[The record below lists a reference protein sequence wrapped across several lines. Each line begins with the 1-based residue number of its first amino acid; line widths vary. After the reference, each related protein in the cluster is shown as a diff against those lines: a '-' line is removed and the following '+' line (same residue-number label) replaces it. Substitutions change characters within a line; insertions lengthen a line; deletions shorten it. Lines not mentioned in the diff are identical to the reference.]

1 MASPPDQSHT
11 AINLRVAQE
20 ADASALSVLRA
31 AFWAD
36 QIAKGSLDNPDTDP
50 AKLLADT
57 ANLTK
62 RARTVILIAT
72 DHEKPVGYIHGQ
84 IKIVPGAVGGAVSS
98 IEEIFVLP
106 QYRGATIA
114 HKLVD
119 GALDSFKASGCRR
132 FQLRVLDRNEAGKAF
147 WQRIGFSPAVTI
159 YEYTGS
165 KD

>member
-1 MASPPDQSHT
+1 LASPPDQT

-20 ADASALSVLRA
+20 ADASELSALRA

-57 ANLTK
+57 ANLIK
-62 RARTVILIAT
+62 RARTMIVIAA
-72 DHEKPVGYIHGQ
+72 DREKPVGYIHGQ
-84 IKIVPGAVGGAVSS
+84 IKIVPGASAVSS

-106 QYRGATIA
+106 QYRRTTIA
-114 HKLVD
+114 RKLVD
-119 GALDSFKASGCRR
+119 SALDSFRASGCRR

>member
-1 MASPPDQSHT
+1 MASPPDQT
-11 AINLRVAQE
+11 TITLRTAQE
-20 ADASALSVLRA
+20 TDASKLSALRA
-31 AFWAD
+31 AFWVD

-72 DHEKPVGYIHGQ
+72 DQEAPVGYIHGQ
-84 IKIVPGAVGGAVSS
+84 IKIVPGATGGAISS

-106 QYRGATIA
+106 QYRGTAIA
-114 HKLVD
+114 RKLVES
-119 GALDSFKASGCRR
+119 ALDSFKASGCTR

-159 YEYTGS
+159 YEYIGS